1 MHNGSNA
8 KGPITPTKLLRFL
21 INQGSYSING
31 FQLQLINYDASVDAD
46 APNKSLTFNVN
57 GPQKETPTLFLGP
70 NWQ

>member
-8 KGPITPTKLLRFL
+8 KGPITPTKLLRSL
-21 INQGSYSING
+21 INQESFSING
-31 FQLQLINYDASVDAD
+31 FQLINYDASVDAD
-46 APNKSLTFNVN
+46 TPNQSLTLYVN